1 MIHHH
6 SQILG
11 TVKTFTLSL
20 NKINSDTSI
29 VYVSLALLLMLGLH
43 SCKTL
48 TKSMADKEG
57 AEQKYRYA
65 EFLHEGETVINESYH
80 TIITK
85 SSLGD
90 IVYRQFYPEKNLLT
104 KYVEIEEPN
113 ELRLSGRYIEYYDNG
128 NYKVKGQCYEDQKE
142 GEWEEYHYATG
153 KLKAKGFYID
163 GVKEGEWNQYNPQG
177 RQVANYYYN
186 DGKLDDDYQIV
197 SGGQPTRDA
206 ILDLDGVNRQPTL
219 ARFESL
225 PSIDEKTKATEN
237 AIRNIIEKNLR
248 YPDYLRELKVEGV
261 TETLITLNKNGSVK
275 NTEVIFGICQ
285 PMAEESLRLAKMIG
299 DWAPVLCDGTTC
311 QDAYRLYIHFRLD

>member
-1 MIHHH
+1 MI
-6 SQILG
+6 
-11 TVKTFTLSL
+11 
-20 NKINSDTSI
+20 
-29 VYVSLALLLMLGLH
+29 LGLH
-43 SCKTL
+43 SCKSVS
-48 TKSMADKEG
+48 KSIADKTVVE
-57 AEQKYRYA
+57 EKYRYV

-104 KYVEIEEPN
+104 KYIEIEEPN

-163 GVKEGEWNQYNPQG
+163 GVKEGEWSQYNSQG

-186 DGKLDDDYQIV
+186 AGELDEDYQIV
-197 SGGQPTRDA
+197 SGAQPTREA
-206 ILDLDGVNRQPTL
+206 TLDLDQVNRQPTL

-225 PSIDEKTKATEN
+225 PTEDEKTQATEN
-237 AIRNIIEKNLR
+237 SIRNIIEKNIQ
-248 YPDYLRELKVEGV
+248 YPHYLRELKVEGV
-261 TETLITLNKNGSVK
+261 TETLITINNNGSVK

-285 PMAEESLRLAKMIG
+285 PMAEESLRLAKMID
-299 DWAPVLCDGTTC
+299 DWAPLTCDGTTC
-311 QDAYRLYIHFRLD
+311 YDEYRLYINFRLN